1 VLKKLNMKK
10 ILQIVVLVLL
20 IFSNVEAKI
29 KNIGNG
35 LSINIPNKYQYFEL
49 TFRQL
54 VSRFPEIVSDEE
66 IYDDFGIGT
75 GAKLIVIANNQ
86 KTIKFFNDITS
97 VTGLEKL
104 NRKHLQPFIQKF
116 EDPKFLDKMMK
127 IIQKEEP
134 NIDFE
139 NITEEEMIQLMEKI
153 SDNPKMIKTF
163 ERIFKPNIK
172 KFNTEYDLDKYTV
185 ILIGDKKAGFID
197 EIKNKD
203 IDYLNQIVRDGL
215 IELYEEARDPSIK
228 DIKNWQFKIAKNHN
242 GNLYLYSDDSLQ
254 SPYVSSKFYQEIFLT
269 AHNDKLFIAI
279 SVCVE
284 KCNGST
290 DFLNIMK
297 PSNLYEVSNLNID
310 ASGSNNLTEQ
320 LKTLSELY
328 ESGVLTKEEF
338 TKAKKK
344 LLN

>member
-1 VLKKLNMKK
+1 M
-10 ILQIVVLVLL
+10 
-20 IFSNVEAKI
+20 
-29 KNIGNG
+29 
-35 LSINIPNKYQYFEL
+35 
-49 TFRQL
+49 
-54 VSRFPEIVSDEE
+54 
-66 IYDDFGIGT
+66 
-75 GAKLIVIANNQ
+75 
-86 KTIKFFNDITS
+86 
-97 VTGLEKL
+97 
-104 NRKHLQPFIQKF
+104 
-116 EDPKFLDKMMK
+116 
-127 IIQKEEP
+127 
-134 NIDFE
+134 
-139 NITEEEMIQLMEKI
+139 
-153 SDNPKMIKTF
+153 
-163 ERIFKPNIK
+163 
-172 KFNTEYDLDKYTV
+172 
-185 ILIGDKKAGFID
+185 
-197 EIKNKD
+197 
-203 IDYLNQIVRDGL
+203 

-310 ASGSNNLTEQ
+310 DSGSNNLTEQ